1 MIKIILKPKNNSN
14 NPQASKM
21 IQITPEPPKYQN
33 DQNTLKTTKIP
44 WNAKMILIHPKL
56 IKLPKYPENH
66 ENYKKKKNRKP
77 WMNWDMDGIILV
89 MKQFWIVMYY
99 ILGYGCCIREWIIG
113 KKKNAI
119 ESITLEKIKS

>member
-1 MIKIILKPKNNSN
+1 MTKIPFKTLKWPKYIGNTKMIKIILKPKNNSN

-66 ENYKKKKNRKP
+66 EN
-77 WMNWDMDGIILV
+77 
-89 MKQFWIVMYY
+89 
-99 ILGYGCCIREWIIG
+99 
-113 KKKNAI
+113 
-119 ESITLEKIKS
+119 